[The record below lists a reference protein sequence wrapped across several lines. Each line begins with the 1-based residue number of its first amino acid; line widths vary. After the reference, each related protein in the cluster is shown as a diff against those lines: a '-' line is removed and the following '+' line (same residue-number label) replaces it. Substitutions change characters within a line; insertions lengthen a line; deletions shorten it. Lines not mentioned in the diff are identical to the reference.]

1 LIAKF
6 FDFKLEI
13 FMGVLIGFVV
23 ILLAIGM
30 LAQVGVK
37 NVIVALITGGIG
49 FALGDLAGTGW
60 AIFGAILG
68 ALVGVAGAN
77 Q

>member
-1 LIAKF
+1 
-6 FDFKLEI
+6 
-13 FMGVLIGFVV
+13 MGVLIGFVI

-30 LAQVGVK
+30 LAQVGLK

-68 ALVGVAGAN
+68 ALIGVAGAN

>member
-1 LIAKF
+1 
-6 FDFKLEI
+6 
-13 FMGVLIGFVV
+13 MGALIGFFV

-30 LAQVGVK
+30 LAQVGIK
-37 NVIVALITGGIG
+37 NVIIALITGGIG

-68 ALVGVAGAN
+68 ALIGIAGAN